1 VLNATET
8 GFVGVATTQGSYFE
22 QNLATNCTFGFAF
35 GDIKDAFRDNASFGC
50 STPFSSG
57 NDFGGNHSQ

>member
-1 VLNATET
+1 VLNAIET

-35 GDIKDAFRDNASFGC
+35 GDIKEAFRENSDEG
-50 STPFSSG
+50 
-57 NDFGGNHSQ
+57 